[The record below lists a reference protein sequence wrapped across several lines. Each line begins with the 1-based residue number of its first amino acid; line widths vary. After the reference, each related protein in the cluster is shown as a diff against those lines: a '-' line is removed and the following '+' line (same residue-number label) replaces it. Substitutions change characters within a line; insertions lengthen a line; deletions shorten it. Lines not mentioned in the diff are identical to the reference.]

1 MIRRPRNTPMTA
13 ADKRRQ
19 ALKQERTHLLRRLR
33 GQKPIDFN
41 KKPTRNPLYKGPLL
55 NLKFGKGLF
64 SGIAGIPKGK
74 KKPLTMT
81 QKMLKKP
88 IGARMRPKKK

>member
-1 MIRRPRNTPMTA
+1 MLRRPRNMPMTP

-19 ALKQERTHLLRRLR
+19 RLKQEQTNALRRL
-33 GQKPIDFN
+33 GGLKPIDFN

-55 NLKFGKGLF
+55 NIKFGMGV
-64 SGIAGIPKGK
+64 GK